1 MPIDDQDSLLL
12 KVAEDIT
19 DGRPVDW
26 DTLSQQLDADALKQL
41 RALANLAQ
49 QFTAAQQSLESTT
62 GPVADQ
68 VVEQSPA
75 AVSSIEPNTEGPAAF
90 AHLKVLGELGR
101 GSSGIV
107 YRAFDPLLQRTVALK
122 LCNPDGGQIDDL
134 LREAQQMAKVNHPG
148 VLKIHGAQIVDGQV
162 GFWSD
167 LVEGESISARLD
179 RSTNVPAQ
187 EAVLIGLELC
197 AALAAIHQLGLVHGD
212 VKAQNV
218 VRDRSGRHILV
229 DFGSARNIHE
239 RATVSGTPLYLAP
252 ELVSG
257 GQNTTPDDLYSLGVL
272 LFKMISGQ
280 FPVEARTLVELESAH
295 REQRRRYLL
304 DLVPGLNV
312 ELAGVI
318 ERAIHP
324 KRSQRFQSAGAF
336 AAELRR
342 TLPAVQPLQTTQRL
356 DGPTE
361 NVPPANAKKRF
372 WWLGLG
378 LLAAI
383 LATLFLVHRWQDF
396 NGPIRTEV
404 RWTKST
410 GGVEFPLVDGDQIT
424 IGDSLSLQLTL
435 ADAAHVYVFNEDATG
450 SVYQLFPLPG
460 AALAN
465 PLPAKRPI
473 RLPGEVSGHARDW
486 QVTSTGSRER
496 FYVLVSP
503 TTIDV
508 LDPAKSGFAT
518 ADIGRPIDRSA
529 LYASALLTRGVGGL
543 TERQSIDAEFPIGTW
558 LRELGQNDPRIR
570 VQQFE
575 LLNP

>member
-1 MPIDDQDSLLL
+1 MPIDDQDGLLL

-26 DTLSQQLDADALKQL
+26 DTLSQQLDAEALKQL
-41 RALANLAQ
+41 RALADLAK

-62 GPVADQ
+62 ATTADMLPEPPLPPKSVA
-68 VVEQSPA
+68 
-75 AVSSIEPNTEGPAAF
+75 EPNLEHCSQF
-90 AHLKVLGELGR
+90 AHLKILGEIGR

-134 LREAQQMAKVNHPG
+134 LHEAQQMAKVNHPG
-148 VLKIHGAQIVDGQV
+148 VLKIHGAQIVDAQV

-167 LVEGESISARLD
+167 LVEGESISTRLD
-179 RSTNVPAQ
+179 RTTTVPAP

-218 VRDRSGRHILV
+218 VRDRHGRHILV

-252 ELVSG
+252 ELVGG
-257 GQNTTPDDLYSLGVL
+257 GQNTPPDDLYSLGVL
-272 LFKMISGQ
+272 LFKMISGH
-280 FPVEARTLVELESAH
+280 FPVDARTLVELESAH
-295 REQRRRYLL
+295 RDQRRRYLL
-304 DLVPGLNV
+304 DLVPDLNV

-318 ERAIHP
+318 ERAVHP
-324 KRSQRFQSAGAF
+324 KRAQRYQSAGAL

-342 TLPAVQPLQTTQRL
+342 TLPAVQPLQVTHRL

-361 NVPPANAKKRF
+361 NVPASRPNRRF
-372 WWLGLG
+372 WWVGLG
-378 LLAAI
+378 LLAGI
-383 LATLFLVHRWQDF
+383 LATILLVQHWHDL
-396 NGPIRTEV
+396 NGPIQTDL

-410 GGVEFPLVDGDQIT
+410 GGVEFQLVDGDQIT
-424 IGDSLSLQLTL
+424 IGDTLSLQLAL
-435 ADAAHVYVFNEDATG
+435 AESAHVYVFNEDATG

-473 RLPGEVSGHARDW
+473 RLPGEVSGQARDW

-503 TTIDV
+503 HAIAA
-508 LDPAKSGFAT
+508 LDPATSGIAT
-518 ADIGRPIDRSA
+518 ADIGRPIDRSS

-543 TERQSIDAEFPIGTW
+543 SERQSIDSQFPIGTW
-558 LRELGQNDPRIR
+558 LRELGQNDPRVR
-570 VQQFE
+570 VQHFE